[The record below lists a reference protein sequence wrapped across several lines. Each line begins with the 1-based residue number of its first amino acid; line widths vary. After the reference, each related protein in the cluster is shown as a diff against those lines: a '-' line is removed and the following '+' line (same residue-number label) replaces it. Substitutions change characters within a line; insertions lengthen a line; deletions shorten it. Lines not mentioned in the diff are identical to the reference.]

1 MDKIFPHLKG
11 YLHGKEDKYYTGN
24 QSDGVSQGVTL
35 DGLRLN
41 EEDKRDSKRQIIKP
55 LPKPPSRKPIRN
67 SSNESDNLHPN
78 SYSISII
85 VRRFSQKRGGV
96 KMIVPDSM
104 KELLEH
110 CSEKLKVQVVCLRE
124 AATEA
129 EISQLSLLT
138 PDLLVWAMTE
148 EEEREFQ

>member
-35 DGLRLN
+35 DGLKLN
-41 EEDKRDSKRQIIKP
+41 EEDKSKRQIIKP
-55 LPKPPSRKPIRN
+55 LPKPPSRKPTLFIRN
-67 SSNESDNLHPN
+67 NSIESDLHPN